1 MKYLTKHLRSA
12 LWMIIL
18 MVMVAITSSLATMVH
33 VANLH
38 QDNWKYMQL
47 EQRWANWPA
56 KECYNALEI
65 ELLITGPIKDE

>member
-1 MKYLTKHLRSA
+1 
-12 LWMIIL
+12 
-18 MVMVAITSSLATMVH
+18 MVAITSSLATMVH